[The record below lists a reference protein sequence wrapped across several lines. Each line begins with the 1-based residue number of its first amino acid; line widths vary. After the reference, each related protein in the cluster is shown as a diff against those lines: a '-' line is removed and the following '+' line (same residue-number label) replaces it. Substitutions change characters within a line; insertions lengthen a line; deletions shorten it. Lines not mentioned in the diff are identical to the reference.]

1 MSQVLAGY
9 LAQYV
14 KGIQKDQLKIGI
26 WNEEILLE
34 NVDLILEAFDYLKLP
49 FSLRHGRIGKL
60 SIKVPWK
67 RLGWDSINIV
77 LEDVFLSA
85 CRRDDD
91 EWTYGLVEK
100 RELAAKMAKLKVA
113 KLAKFSKRV
122 SDNQAGQ
129 FIYFTSYIYTKV
141 SPQKFVFGFKNQV
154 LPWRQTHKS
163 KVLPCLMV

>member
-1 MSQVLAGY
+1 MFEGVVSQVLAGY
-9 LAQYV
+9 LGRYV

-49 FSLRHGRIGKL
+49 FALRQGRIGKL
-60 SIKVPWK
+60 SIKIPWK

-100 RELAAKMAKLKVA
+100 RELAAKMAKLNAAELASFQSVYQIT
-113 KLAKFSKRV
+113 KL
-122 SDNQAGQ
+122 DNHLLH
-129 FIYFTSYIYTKV
+129 TYI
-141 SPQKFVFGFKNQV
+141 PRFLIIFKC
-154 LPWRQTHKS
+154 T
-163 KVLPCLMV
+163 